1 MGLFARL
8 TEKPW
13 LEADGRVVELHASS
27 FAAHNRKVA
36 LIVFLCI
43 VGSVFF
49 LLFAATHIRL
59 ALATDWVPAPE
70 PPLIWLNSIVLIF
83 VSAALEWTRAAAVK
97 ADIAATR
104 LRFWAV
110 GILTLLFL
118 VLQLIVWKQLIDLG
132 YAAQRNPANAF
143 FYVIT
148 GVHGV
153 HLLGGLVAWWRALRR
168 MNEDAEEDPYR
179 MRLSVELCALY
190 WHFLLFVW
198 LAMLA
203 LFIST

>member
-1 MGLFARL
+1 MGFFQRL

-13 LEADGRVVELHASS
+13 LQADGRVVEMQAST

-59 ALATDWVPAPE
+59 ALATDWVPAPQ
-70 PPLIWLNSIVLIF
+70 PVLLWFNSVVLVF
-83 VSAALEWTRAAAVK
+83 VSIALEWTRASAVQG
-97 ADIAATR
+97 DVDSTR
-104 LRFWAV
+104 FRFWTV
-110 GILTLLFL
+110 GFLTLVFL
-118 VLQLIVWKQLIDLG
+118 VLQLIVWKQLVDLG

-168 MNEDAEEDPYR
+168 MTNDEESDPYR

-198 LAMLA
+198 IAMLA